1 MDNPDIAEIIVN
13 LDKCL
18 NELKKYARDM
28 NNPAIEDIVKLTF
41 QMRWDLSTLL
51 TVIGKGE

>member
-1 MDNPDIAEIIVN
+1 MDKPDIAEIIVN

-28 NNPAIEDIVKLTF
+28 NNPAIEEIVKVTF
-41 QMRWDLSTLL
+41 EMRWDLAQIL
-51 TVIGKGE
+51 TIVGKSE

>member
-1 MDNPDIAEIIVN
+1 MENPDIAEIIVN

-18 NELKKYARDM
+18 NELKKHARDM

-41 QMRWDLSTLL
+41 DMRWDLARIL

>member
-13 LDKCL
+13 LDKSMA
-18 NELKKYARDM
+18 ELKKYARDM

-41 QMRWDLSTLL
+41 EMRWDLARIL
-51 TVIGKGE
+51 TAVGKGE

>member
-13 LDKCL
+13 LDKSMT
-18 NELKKYARDM
+18 ELKKYARDM

-41 QMRWDLSTLL
+41 EMRWDLARIL
-51 TVIGKGE
+51 TAVGKGE

>member
-1 MDNPDIAEIIVN
+1 MENPDIAEIIVN

-28 NNPAIEDIVKLTF
+28 NNSAIEDIIKVTF
-41 QMRWDLSTLL
+41 EMRWDLARILDRKRH
-51 TVIGKGE
+51 V

>member
-28 NNPAIEDIVKLTF
+28 NNPAIEDIVKVTF
-41 QMRWDLSTLL
+41 EMRWDLATLL

>member
-1 MDNPDIAEIIVN
+1 MENPDIAEIIVN

-41 QMRWDLSTLL
+41 DMRWDLARIL
-51 TVIGKGE
+51 TAIGKGE

>member
-28 NNPAIEDIVKLTF
+28 NNPAIQDIVKLTF